1 MQTSDNGRPVRSAD
15 PDASDRT
22 GYGNP
27 PKKSRFKPGRSGNPK
42 GRPKGSRGWK
52 KMLDKVANE
61 MRTVTES
68 GKQQHRSTLD
78 LVLLTLR
85 NLAAEG
91 DVAAIRELH
100 RLSTDHGPQEVAA
113 DHGYLVVPAPLT
125 QEEWNEKFG
134 PQACDGA
141 PGPEAVKNER
151 ST

>member
-1 MQTSDNGRPVRSAD
+1 METEDNDRPTRSVE
-15 PDASDRT
+15 PDAGDRT

-27 PKKSRFKPGRSGNPK
+27 PNESRFKPGRSGNPK
-42 GRPKGSRGWK
+42 GRPRGARGWK
-52 KMLDKVANE
+52 KILEKVTSE
-61 MRTVTES
+61 MHTIMEG
-68 GKQQHRSTLD
+68 GKQQQRSTLD

-85 NLAAEG
+85 NLAMDGNITAFRACHG
-91 DVAAIRELH
+91 
-100 RLSTDHGPQEVAA
+100 LSTDHGPQEVAA